1 MQNSSKD
8 IEFLFSE
15 IISIKP
21 KLKNLSILEKHIGKK
36 VIDLI
41 MFKPKRLI
49 SAKVCNNLDNT
60 DKDEDV
66 IIEIK
71 VIKHYQNYFNKR
83 MPYKISA
90 LFKDKKITS

>member
-49 SAKVCNNLDNT
+49 SAKVCNN
-60 DKDEDV
+60 KW
-66 IIEIK
+66 
-71 VIKHYQNYFNKR
+71 
-83 MPYKISA
+83 
-90 LFKDKKITS
+90 